1 MFFSNLNTFSIII
14 FTLLLV
20 ISLIVFYF
28 GFREYKKTKNRFR
41 FYSMIAILLS
51 FFVLSIPI
59 FWIKT
64 LKIENNNIVW
74 TNIVFA
80 LDVSKS
86 MNALD
91 FNNGN
96 DTYSRLTASK
106 KFIGDFI
113 EKNPWNKYALVVFA
127 WDAIRVLPFTN
138 DADLFMTILLWVN
151 ENNISKQWT
160 NLKEAITEWFKNFT
174 TEDDYGVL
182 VLISDWG
189 DETDLSI
196 TDFKNSENP
205 KNVKLFVMWVG
216 STKWAYIP
224 IWQDPFWKNLYKT
237 YNSQTVV
244 TQLNEQSLK
253 KLASFFDWD
262 YFSLTQFS
270 SLDNK
275 AGLLKNVTTK
285 TFFSKSENIVD
296 LTRIIIFVS
305 FIFFLIYLISLLRY
319 GKNKK

>member
-1 MFFSNLNTFSIII
+1 
-14 FTLLLV
+14 
-20 ISLIVFYF
+20 
-28 GFREYKKTKNRFR
+28 
-41 FYSMIAILLS
+41 MIAILIS
-51 FFVLSIPI
+51 FFILSITI
-59 FWIKT
+59 FGIKA
-64 LKIENNNIVW
+64 LKIENNNIVG

-113 EKNPWNKYALVVFA
+113 EKNPGNKYALVVFA
-127 WDAIRVLPFTN
+127 GDAIRVLPFTN
-138 DADLFMTILLWVN
+138 DADLFMTILLGVN
-151 ENNISKQWT
+151 ENNISKQGT
-160 NLKEAITEWFKNFT
+160 NLKDAITEGFKNFT
-174 TEDDYGVL
+174 EEDDYGVL
-182 VLISDWG
+182 VLISDGG
-189 DETDLSI
+189 DETDLNIS
-196 TDFKNSENP
+196 DFKNSKNP
-205 KNVKLFVMWVG
+205 KDVKLFVMGVG
-216 STKWAYIP
+216 GTKGAYIP
-224 IWQDPFWKNLYKT
+224 IGQDPFGKMIYKT

-244 TQLNEQSLK
+244 TKLNEQSLK
-253 KLASFFDWD
+253 KLASFFDGD

-296 LTRIIIFVS
+296 LTRIITFVS
-305 FIFFLIYLISLLRY
+305 FVFFLVYLIFLLWV
-319 GKNKK
+319 GKK

>member
-1 MFFSNLNTFSIII
+1 MLFTNLNKFSITI

-41 FYSMIAILLS
+41 FYSTIAILIS

-59 FWIKT
+59 FLIQA

-91 FNNGN
+91 LNNNN

-127 WDAIRVLPFTN
+127 WDAVRTLPFTN
-138 DADLFMTILLWVN
+138 DADLFMTILWWVD

-174 TEDDYGVL
+174 DEDDYGVL

-189 DETDLSI
+189 DETDLNI

-224 IWQDPFWKNLYKT
+224 IWQDPFWKNIYKT

-244 TQLNEQSLK
+244 TKLNEQSLR
-253 KLASFFDWD
+253 KLASFFDGD

-270 SLDNK
+270 NLDN
-275 AGLLKNVTTK
+275 LTSPLKNVTTK
-285 TFFSKSENIVD
+285 TFFSKTENLVD
-296 LTRIIIFVS
+296 LTRIITFVS
-305 FIFFLIYLISLLRY
+305 FVFFLVYLIFLLRY
-319 GKNKK
+319 DKNKK